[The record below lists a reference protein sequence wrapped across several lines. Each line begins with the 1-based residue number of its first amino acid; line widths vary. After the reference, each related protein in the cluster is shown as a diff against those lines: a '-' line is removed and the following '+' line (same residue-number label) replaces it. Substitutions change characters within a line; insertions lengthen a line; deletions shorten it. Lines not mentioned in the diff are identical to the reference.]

1 MLTMPVKPLL
11 IFIATFVVLLTC
23 ASSLKLAAGNNNYPF
38 RNGGAAAGRPTT
50 KSAPNYLALPNPVP
64 ILLVE
69 QEPRDPMKWTDVAMH
84 SSAMNCI
91 FELDSRGLNT
101 VCVRVVMP
109 LKENNA
115 NTCNKH
121 ADADGLDKKKIKK
134 KTPPLQRMNHRRKQ

>member
-1 MLTMPVKPLL
+1 MPVKALS

-38 RNGGAAAGRPTT
+38 RIGAGAAAGRPTT

-64 ILLVE
+64 VLLVE

-91 FELDSRGLNT
+91 FELNSRGLNT

-109 LKENNA
+109 LTENNA
-115 NTCNKH
+115 NNKH
-121 ADADGLDKKKIKK
+121 DADGLNKKKINKF
-134 KTPPLQRMNHRRKQ
+134 LIVL

>member
-1 MLTMPVKPLL
+1 MLTMPVKPLS

-23 ASSLKLAAGNNNYPF
+23 ASSLKLAAGHNNYPF
-38 RNGGAAAGRPTT
+38 RNGCAAAGQTVGRPTT
-50 KSAPNYLALPNPVP
+50 KSAPNLAHPSPVP

-91 FELDSRGLNT
+91 FELNSRGLNT

-115 NTCNKH
+115 NTC
-121 ADADGLDKKKIKK
+121 
-134 KTPPLQRMNHRRKQ
+134 T